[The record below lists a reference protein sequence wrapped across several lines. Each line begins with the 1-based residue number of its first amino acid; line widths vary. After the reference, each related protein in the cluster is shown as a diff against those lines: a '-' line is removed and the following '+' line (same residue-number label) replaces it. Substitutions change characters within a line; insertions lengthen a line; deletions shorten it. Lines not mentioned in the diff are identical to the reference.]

1 MNSIIYNEVMAET
14 EMIFTKDYAVHSYE
28 TDARGLAKA
37 STLLNFLQDA
47 AGEHAARLGVGVHDL
62 VRRNMTWVLSRYHV
76 VIRRYPA
83 MGARLE
89 VTTWP
94 SAKRGYFALRDF
106 EAADADGPVL
116 SASSSWMVIA
126 LDRKQPVKVD
136 EAIAVPYAVERRA
149 LEDPF
154 DSLPVPEARDAE
166 VRFRVESG
174 HIDWNRH
181 VNNAI
186 YVQWALEAVPA
197 EVLTTRRPA
206 EIEVSYRAEAFLGDE
221 GGAAVRRAGDGDGGP
236 VFLHQIVHA
245 TAGTE
250 LARLRTRWERD

>member
-1 MNSIIYNEVMAET
+1 MNSIVYNEDMADT
-14 EMIFTKDYAVHSYE
+14 EMIFSKDYAVHSYE

-37 STLLNFLQDA
+37 AALLNFLQDA
-47 AGEHAARLGVGVHDL
+47 AGEHAARLGVGVRDL
-62 VRRNMTWVLSRYHV
+62 VRRNMTWVLSRYHIV
-76 VIRRYPA
+76 VRRYPA
-83 MGARLE
+83 MGARVE

-116 SASSSWMVIA
+116 SATSSWMVIA

-136 EAIAVPYAVERRA
+136 EAIAGPYAVERRA
-149 LEDPF
+149 LDDPF

-186 YVQWALEAVPA
+186 YVQWALEAAPA
-197 EVLTTRRPA
+197 EVLTTLRPA

-221 GGAAVRRAGDGDGGP
+221 VVSAVRRSGEVDGGP
-236 VFLHQIVHA
+236 VFLHQVVHA

-250 LARLRTRWERD
+250 LARLRTRWGRT